1 MRPLWC
7 DLQDES
13 MNSKRIN
20 LLTSLSLQMLPFIV
34 WGKAGEK

>member
-1 MRPLWC
+1 MRSLSR
-7 DLQDES
+7 DLQDER

-20 LLTSLSLQMLPFIV
+20 LLASLSLQMLPFIL